1 MLKTNENF
9 LKLISLLIWIT
20 EVAGPDEVLFLS
32 TCPMSQ
38 KTAMYFIFLLLL
50 LLIIIIIIIII
61 IMHSNV
67 CKSSTVLLFFVMIFL
82 SKINYWLTDHLFV
95 AVTLHISFN
104 YVKHFL
110 CIHVLALIV
119 MFSLGPV
126 SQLHV
131 PLNQNL
137 IFVLNFY

>member
-9 LKLISLLIWIT
+9 LKSISLLIWIT

-50 LLIIIIIIIII
+50 LLLLLIII

-67 CKSSTVLLFFVMIFL
+67 CKSSTVLLFFFFFFL

>member
-38 KTAMYFIFLLLL
+38 KTAMYFIFL
-50 LLIIIIIIIII
+50 IIIIVI

-95 AVTLHISFN
+95 TVTLHISFN

-110 CIHVLALIV
+110 CIHGLAVIV

>member
-20 EVAGPDEVLFLS
+20 EVAGSDEVLFLS

-50 LLIIIIIIIII
+50 LLLLIIII